1 MPSCEDIDVT
11 EEHRMTVDGETFSI
25 RRRNPNTYSYEWVP
39 GRNPEYGFE
48 IGASSTQEFDDDMH
62 EEAIRRFLAEI
73 DPRTGYLTN

>member
-11 EEHRMTVDGETFSI
+11 EEHRMTVDGEAFSI
-25 RRRNPNTYSYEWVP
+25 RRRSPNTCSYEWIS
-39 GRNPEYGFE
+39 GRNSGYGFE

-73 DPRTGYLTN
+73 DTRTGYLAD